1 MVPTAWATYFLGST
15 GASSA
20 LIGLLFVAV
29 AVAPERVF
37 GRGAAV
43 ERRVQAGSAFTAL
56 LNTFFI
62 SLLALMPNANIGFVA
77 LILGLIGVI
86 NTLTLARHV
95 WEDRHAGPNAQ
106 RLSMLLASLVI
117 YGLEVWFAVALLRQ
131 PRDASGVQNL
141 AYLLPFTYSLGV
153 GRAWELLGAQ
163 DEGLFSLLGLRRTSI
178 RVSSDPE
185 ASSGDER

>member
-1 MVPTAWATYFLGST
+1 MVPAAWANYFLGST

-29 AVAPERVF
+29 AVAPESVF
-37 GRGAAV
+37 GRGASI

-56 LNTFFI
+56 LNAFFL
-62 SLLALMPNANIGFVA
+62 SLLALMPKANIGFVA
-77 LILGLIGVI
+77 LILGLIGLA
-86 NTLTLARHV
+86 NTLSLARHFR
-95 WEDRHAGPNAQ
+95 EDRHAGPGVQ

-131 PRDASGVQNL
+131 PRDTSGVQNL

-163 DEGLFSLLGLRRTSI
+163 DEGLFSLLGVRRTSL
-178 RVSSDPE
+178 RVPSDSE
-185 ASSGDER
+185 ASSGDEA